1 MIAHWYVYVTIAVI
15 GAILSLICDKFKII
29 KSKGLRTVLIIFV
42 SSLIAW
48 VTFDVILGT
57 E

>member
-15 GAILSLICDKFKII
+15 GVILSLICDKFNII
-29 KSKGLRTVLIIFV
+29 KSKGLRTVLIIFA
-42 SSLIAW
+42 SSVLAW

>member
-15 GAILSLICDKFKII
+15 GVILSLICDKLNII

-42 SSLIAW
+42 SSMIAW

>member
-15 GAILSLICDKFKII
+15 GAVLSLICDKFQII
-29 KSKGLRTVLIIFV
+29 KSKALRTVLIICV

>member
-15 GAILSLICDKFKII
+15 GAVLSLICDKFQII
-29 KSKGLRTVLIIFV
+29 KSKALRTVLIIFV

-48 VTFDVILGT
+48 IAFDVILGT

>member
-15 GAILSLICDKFKII
+15 CVLLSLICDKFNII
-29 KSKGLRTVLIIFV
+29 KSKGLRTVLIIFA
-42 SSLIAW
+42 SSVLAW